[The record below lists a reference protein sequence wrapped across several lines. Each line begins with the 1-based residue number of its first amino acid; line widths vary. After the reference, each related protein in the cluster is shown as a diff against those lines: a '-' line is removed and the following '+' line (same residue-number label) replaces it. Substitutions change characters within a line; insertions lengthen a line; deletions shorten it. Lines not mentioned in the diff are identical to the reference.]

1 MKKIAPII
9 ITIFAVAY
17 LGVSGYILLFVDSED
32 NWSVKLLLVIIGIVV
47 FGILIA
53 MIYTLRQRLKEI
65 DKEEDDD
72 FSKYWVY

>member
-72 FSKYWVY
+72 FSKY